1 MTVVRENLFTQDEI
15 QSILQL
21 PEVLQ
26 AQIKLS
32 TANTVSFSIPLT
44 ESIKQA
50 LWQAFQLSLPDISFI
65 PCRWIQGDTKAHVD
79 RGQGTFDN
87 TYLVYLT
94 DSEGAFRVGE
104 ESYAIEA
111 NTGFS
116 FSEGLEHEVQGA
128 GDQPRLLLGPMSEQ
142 GFAVGGSNTIEG
154 PGGTTAYVRQVS
166 GATEYSYD
174 NSTWNPISFPIT
186 LNNSDQSAGIFKV
199 YFTTNLEFS
208 SGSVDEY
215 FSFLSDKIQ
224 VGNESLNADGTRPT
238 ITISKDDYD
247 GVFYNGAS
255 GTNGKND
262 IYIYNLVINGTGRTT
277 QIGAGWLGRQ
287 YFGRGA
293 TNNYIINCSSSGDLP
308 GGASGSG
315 GILGA
320 FAGSGTGATLYLT
333 ACSSSGAMGQL
344 DGGIV
349 GGYAALTGGTI
360 TCTQCWSTGAIG
372 GVGAGGIFGEYAAL
386 QGTATATK
394 CYSEGSVGNSAG
406 GIYGR
411 YAGQTGSATATSCY
425 SLGALSTDAGG
436 IFAIGAAPTSGS
448 TLASN
453 CYSKGSITTAGT
465 GIYGTG
471 KNVGAV
477 TTNCYSANNSWSD
490 STANTNLTGTPTS
503 SPGVGTTWASTASNT
518 AYELVNFGA
527 TPYQT
532 QTISENDLVQSYS
545 QSVIQGSSSNGAL
558 NADASGNAFSI
569 LEKSGG
575 DSGSYGTIT
584 ISAQT
589 GAISTTSTTAVGTYT
604 LKVRSI
610 GSYYITTFVLSVS
623 AYVPPT
629 SSNTTACCSS
639 TIDERGI
646 DYAQIVDYRIGNRLI
661 LEHTQ
666 NPNQKFDGYSQ
677 YVKYKMAQGSRK
689 I

>member
-1 MTVVRENLFTQDEI
+1 MVLHRTQVFSNDDI
-15 QSILQL
+15 QTIRNL
-21 PEVLQ
+21 PEVLS
-26 AQIKLS
+26 AFERLS
-32 TANTVSFSIPLT
+32 SESNVYFTIPLT
-44 ESIKQA
+44 STIRNN
-50 LWQAFQLSLPDISFI
+50 LLNAFQLTLPDVLTTV
-65 PCRWIQGDTKAHVD
+65 PCRWIKGDTPAHMD
-79 RGQGTFDN
+79 RGQSNFET
-87 TYLVYLT
+87 TYLIYLT
-94 DSEGAFRVGE
+94 DSEGEFHIE
-104 ESYAIEA
+104 ENTYSIEA
-111 NTGFS
+111 GSGFS
-116 FSEGLEHEVQGA
+116 FPEGVSHEVVNTNGTS
-128 GDQPRLLLGPMSEQ
+128 RLLLGPMSEQ

-154 PGGTTAYVRQVS
+154 PGGTIAYVRQVS
-166 GATEYSYD
+166 GTTQYSFD
-174 NSTWNPISFPIT
+174 NSSWTSISFPIT
-186 LNNSDQSAGIFKV
+186 LNNSNPSAGIFKV
-199 YFTTNLEFS
+199 YITTDITLS
-208 SGSVDEY
+208 STNDDY

-224 VGNESLNADGTRPT
+224 VGNEVVNADGSRPI
-238 ITISKDDYD
+238 ITVPKDNYD

-255 GTNGKND
+255 GTNGKNQ
-262 IYIYNLVINGTGRTT
+262 IYIYNLVIDGAGHTT

-320 FAGSGTGATLYLT
+320 FAGSETGATLYLT
-333 ACSSSGAMGQL
+333 GCSSSGAMGQL

-349 GGYAALTGGTI
+349 GGYAALSGGTI
-360 TCTQCWSTGAIG
+360 TCTQCWSTGVIG

-394 CYSEGSVGNSAG
+394 CYSTGSVSNSAG

-453 CYSKGSITTAGT
+453 CYSNGNITTAGT

-471 KNVGAV
+471 KNVGAI

-503 SPGVGTTWASTASNT
+503 SPGIGTTWVSTASDT
-518 AYELVNFGA
+518 AYELVAFGA

-532 QTISENDLVQSYS
+532 QTISGNALVQSYS
-545 QSVIQGSSSNGAL
+545 QSVTQGASSNEAL
-558 NADASGNAFSI
+558 NADASGNSFAI
-569 LEKSGG
+569 LNISGG
-575 DSGSYGTIT
+575 DSGSYGTIS

-589 GAISTTSTTAVGTYT
+589 GAVTTTTATVLGTYT
-604 LKVRSI
+604 LTVRSI
-610 GSYYITTFVLSVS
+610 GSYYITTFVLSVIG
-623 AYVPPT
+623 A
-629 SSNTTACCSS
+629 SSSTETTACCAS
-639 TIDERGI
+639 TIDERGL
-646 DYAQIVDYRIGNRLI
+646 DYAQITDYRIGNRLI
-661 LEHTQ
+661 LEHQQ

-689 I
+689 Y